1 MEPLVSIIVPI
12 YNAEKALNR
21 CIDSILAQDYRNFE
35 LILMD
40 DGSKDRSP
48 QICDEYAAKDP
59 RIRVIHKPNSG
70 VSATRNAALDIA
82 RGEYIQFLD
91 SDDWITPDATKLFVR
106 SAAQSGCDL
115 VIADFY
121 RVVGE
126 SLSHK
131 GDIEKEGLLTREEYA
146 NFMMENPADFYY
158 GVLWNKLFRRDIIE
172 THHLRMDPEISWCE
186 DFLFNLEYLRRS
198 RTVYALQAPVYYYV
212 KTKGSL
218 VDQGWSFS
226 NTIKMK
232 LNVFDYYRQFYK
244 EVYEDEDYESIRPQI
259 YRFLLASA
267 RDNFIPPAPL
277 PGSKK
282 LGQER
287 TSILYAGISADG
299 VPGELYRSRK
309 LLQHYC
315 ETIARKNGMSVE
327 EIYVLLCLSHTQPLE
342 DLKELADFTGLSRTA
357 LTYAVQK
364 LDRRGF
370 LQKEPASA
378 EDKKAARPY
387 ILLPAADPV
396 LKDIREAM
404 EDFDSMRFRGFSAE
418 ERETFSALSA
428 RADENIEQRLRE
440 ISPDV

>member
-70 VSATRNAALDIA
+70 VSATRNAALDVA

-106 SAAQSGCDL
+106 SAVQSGCDL

-172 THHLRMDPEISWCE
+172 KHHLRMDPEISWCE

-198 RTVYALQAPVYYYV
+198 QTVYALQAPVYYYV

-218 VDQGWSFS
+218 VDQGWGFS

-287 TSILYAGISADG
+287 TSILYASISADG

-315 ETIARKNGMSVE
+315 ETIARKNDMSAE
-327 EIYVLLCLSHTQPLE
+327 EIYVLLCLSHTKPPE
-342 DLKELADFTGLSRTA
+342 DLKELADFTGLPRTA

-364 LDRRGF
+364 LDRRDF
-370 LQKEPASA
+370 LQREPASA
-378 EDKKAARPY
+378 EDKKEARPY
-387 ILLPAADPV
+387 LLLPAADPV
-396 LKDIREAM
+396 LKDLREAM
-404 EDFDSMRFRGFSAE
+404 EDYDTMRFRDFSAE
-418 ERETFSALSA
+418 EREAFLALSA
-428 RADENIEQRLRE
+428 RADENIRQRLRE